1 MNVKTNQRKEV
12 TTMCVICVSQ
22 KGIRQP
28 NEDEIRNMWVSNPH
42 GAGYMYVRDGRV
54 YIHKGFMELK
64 DFLRTVK
71 SEEFTD
77 DDVVV
82 YHFRISTQAGVTP
95 EMTHPFPLS
104 PDLADMKELDLAC
117 SVGIA
122 HNGII
127 RLTSTKDAEYS
138 DTALFITEYLPAL
151 IRDTA
156 DITDKRVKKTIKAL
170 ADSKLVLLNEDG
182 DVAIIGDFYA
192 NRDGLMFSNQS
203 FLPHRP
209 ARDMQRTWNLG
220 ELYGYRYKTAKAY
233 R

>member
-1 MNVKTNQRKEV
+1 
-12 TTMCVICVSQ
+12 MCVICVSQ

-28 NEDEIRNMWVSNPH
+28 NEDEIRNMWTANPH
-42 GAGYMYVRDGRV
+42 GAGYMFIKDGRV
-54 YIHKGFMELK
+54 TIHKGFMELK
-64 DFLRTVK
+64 DFMRSVK

-104 PDLADMKELDLAC
+104 DDLQDMKLLDCTC

-127 RLTSTKDAEYS
+127 RLTSCKDAEYS
-138 DTALFITEYLPAL
+138 DTALFITEYLPML

-170 ADSKLVLLNEDG
+170 ADSKLVLINGEG
-182 DVAIIGDFYA
+182 GIAIIGDFWA
-192 NRDGLMFSNQS
+192 NDSGLMFSNKS
-203 FLPHRP
+203 FL
-209 ARDMQRTWNLG
+209 ARNDMPRTWRLG
-220 ELYGYRYKTAKAY
+220 ELYGYKYKTTT
-233 R
+233 RR

>member
-1 MNVKTNQRKEV
+1 
-12 TTMCVICVSQ
+12 MCVICVSK

-28 NEDEIRNMWVSNPH
+28 NENEIRNMWATNPH
-42 GAGYMYVRDGRV
+42 GAGYMFVKDGMV
-54 YIHKGFMELK
+54 EIHKGFMELK
-64 DFLRTVK
+64 DYIRAIN
-71 SEEFTD
+71 SEHFTD

-104 PDLADMKELDLAC
+104 ADLEDMKVLDCMC

-151 IRDTA
+151 IRNTE
-156 DITDKRVKKTIKAL
+156 DITDKRVKRTIKAL
-170 ADSKLVLLNEDG
+170 IDSKMVLINGDG
-182 DVAIIGDFYA
+182 DVSIIGDFIG
-192 NRDGLMFSNQS
+192 NDDGLMFSNNH
-203 FLPHRP
+203 FIPTH
-209 ARDMQRTWNLG
+209 RDMHRTWTLG
-220 ELYGYRYKTAKAY
+220 ELYGYRYKTTT
-233 R
+233 RR